1 MILKEHH
8 DPMGAAIWDYFH
20 SGEAERLV
28 VQSSM
33 FEDDELPAACLF
45 RAEEEMPAWER
56 TALRLCRGRVLDIG
70 AGAGCHSLVL
80 QERGLDVTAI
90 DISPLSVQTMRE
102 RGVQRAFA
110 ADVMYGEREELAGP
124 FDTLLLLMNG
134 LGISGRLHRLPQ
146 FLSRLKEMLA
156 PDGQILADSSDIRY
170 IYEDEDGALLYDG
183 DGYYGEVDYRMVY
196 GHCRGPQFHWLYVDF
211 ERLRLAA
218 ASVGLQAEM
227 LEAGPSHEYLV
238 RLCR

>member
-20 SGEAERLV
+20 SGQAQRLV

-33 FEDDELPAACLF
+33 FEDDELPAHCLF
-45 RAEEEMPAWER
+45 RAEAEMPAWEQ

-90 DISPLSVQTMRE
+90 DISPLSVKTMRE

-110 ADVMYGEREELAGP
+110 ADVMDGACAEVAGP

-134 LGISGRLHRLPQ
+134 LGISGRLQRLPA
-146 FLSRLKEMLA
+146 FLRRLSELLA

-170 IYEDEDGALLYDG
+170 IYEDEDGTLLYDG
-183 DGYYGEVDYRMVY
+183 DGYYGEVDYQMVY
-196 GHCRGPQFHWLYVDF
+196 GHCRGPRFHWLYVDF
-211 ERLRLAA
+211 ERLREAA
-218 ASVGLQAEM
+218 AAVGLQAEM

-238 RLCR
+238 RLHR

>member
-1 MILKEHH
+1 MLLKKHH

-20 SGEAERLV
+20 SGKAERLV

-45 RAEEEMPAWER
+45 RTEAEMPAWEQ

-102 RGVQRAFA
+102 RGVRRAFA
-110 ADVMYGEREELAGP
+110 ADVMDGACADVAGP

-134 LGISGRLHRLPQ
+134 LGISGRLQRLPA
-146 FLSRLKEMLA
+146 FLSRLAELLA

-170 IYEDEDGALLYDG
+170 IYEDEDGTLLYDG
-183 DGYYGEVDYRMVY
+183 DGYYGEVDYQMVY
-196 GHCRGPQFHWLYVDF
+196 GSCRGPRFHWLYVDF
-211 ERLRLAA
+211 ERLREAA
-218 ASVGLQAEM
+218 TAVGLQAEM

-238 RLCR
+238 RLHR

>member
-28 VQSSM
+28 VQSNM
-33 FEDDELPAACLF
+33 FEDDELPAHCLF
-45 RAEEEMPAWER
+45 RAEAEMPAWEQ
-56 TALRLCRGRVLDIG
+56 TAPRLCRGRVLDIG

-90 DISPLSVQTMRE
+90 DISPLSVKTMRE

-110 ADVMYGEREELAGP
+110 ADVMDGACAEVAGP

-146 FLSRLKEMLA
+146 FLSRLKELLA

-170 IYEDEDGALLYDG
+170 IYEDEDGTLLYDG
-183 DGYYGEVDYRMVY
+183 DGYYGEVDYQMVY
-196 GHCRGPQFHWLYVDF
+196 GPCRGPRFHWLYVDF
-211 ERLRLAA
+211 ERLREAA
-218 ASVGLQAEM
+218 AAVGLQAEM

-238 RLCR
+238 RLHR

>member
-20 SGEAERLV
+20 SGEAERLI
-28 VQSSM
+28 VQSDM

-45 RAEEEMPAWER
+45 RAEAEMPAWER

-102 RGVQRAFA
+102 RGVRQAFA
-110 ADVMYGEREELAGP
+110 ADVMDGEREELAGP

-146 FLSRLKEMLA
+146 FLSRLKELLA

-183 DGYYGEVDYRMVY
+183 QGFYGEVDYQMVY
-196 GHCRGPQFHWLYVDF
+196 GHCRGPRFHWLYVDF
-211 ERLRLAA
+211 ERLR
-218 ASVGLQAEM
+218 
-227 LEAGPSHEYLV
+227 
-238 RLCR
+238 

>member
-1 MILKEHH
+1 MLLKEHR

-20 SGEAERLV
+20 SGQAQRLV

-33 FEDDELPAACLF
+33 FEDDELPAHCLF
-45 RAEEEMPAWER
+45 RAEAEMPAWEQ
-56 TALRLCRGRVLDIG
+56 TALLLCRGRVLDIG

-90 DISPLSVQTMRE
+90 DISPLSVKTMRE

-110 ADVMYGEREELAGP
+110 ADVMDGACAEVTGP

-146 FLSRLKEMLA
+146 FLSRLKELLA

-170 IYEDEDGALLYDG
+170 IYEDEDGTLLYDG
-183 DGYYGEVDYRMVY
+183 DGYYGEVDYQMVY
-196 GHCRGPQFHWLYVDF
+196 GHCCGPRFHWLYVDF
-211 ERLRLAA
+211 ERLREAA
-218 ASVGLQAEM
+218 AAVGLQAEM

-238 RLCR
+238 RLHR

>member
-1 MILKEHH
+1 MLLKEHR

-20 SGEAERLV
+20 SGQAQRLV

-33 FEDDELPAACLF
+33 FEDDELPAHCLF
-45 RAEEEMPAWER
+45 RAEAEMPAWEQ

-90 DISPLSVQTMRE
+90 DISPLSVKTMRE

-110 ADVMYGEREELAGP
+110 ADVMDRACAEVAGP

-146 FLSRLKEMLA
+146 FLSRLKELLA
-156 PDGQILADSSDIRY
+156 PDGQILTDSSDIRY
-170 IYEDEDGALLYDG
+170 IYEDEDGTLLYDG
-183 DGYYGEVDYRMVY
+183 DGYYGEVDYQMVY
-196 GHCRGPQFHWLYVDF
+196 GHCRGSRFHWLYVDF
-211 ERLRLAA
+211 ERLREAA
-218 ASVGLQAEM
+218 AAVGLQAEM

-238 RLCR
+238 RLHR

>member
-1 MILKEHH
+1 MLLKEHH

-20 SGEAERLV
+20 SGEAHRLV

-45 RAEEEMPAWER
+45 RTEAEMPAWEQ

-102 RGVQRAFA
+102 RGVRRAFA
-110 ADVMYGEREELAGP
+110 ADVMDAGCAELAGP

-134 LGISGRLHRLPQ
+134 LGISGRLQRLPA
-146 FLSRLKEMLA
+146 FLSRLSELLA

-170 IYEDEDGALLYDG
+170 IYEDEDGTFLYDG
-183 DGYYGEVDYRMVY
+183 EGYYGEVDYKMVY
-196 GHCRGPQFHWLYVDF
+196 GPCRGPRFHWLYVDL
-211 ERLRLAA
+211 ERLREAA
-218 ASVGLQAEM
+218 AAVGLQAEI

-238 RLCR
+238 RLHR

>member
-1 MILKEHH
+1 MLLKEHR

-20 SGEAERLV
+20 SGQAQRLV

-33 FEDDELPAACLF
+33 FEDDELPAHCLF
-45 RAEEEMPAWER
+45 RAEAEMPAWEQ

-90 DISPLSVQTMRE
+90 DISPLSVKTMRE

-110 ADVMYGEREELAGP
+110 ADVMNGACAEVAGP

-146 FLSRLKEMLA
+146 FLSRLKELLA

-170 IYEDEDGALLYDG
+170 IYEDEDGTLLYDG
-183 DGYYGEVDYRMVY
+183 DAYYGEVDYQMVY
-196 GHCRGPQFHWLYVDF
+196 GHCRGPRFHWLYVDF
-211 ERLRLAA
+211 ERLRETAA
-218 ASVGLQAEM
+218 AVGLQAEM

-238 RLCR
+238 RLHR